1 MLLMKL
7 NQLLSRKKMKKL
19 KKNMMSR
26 KQMFPHDEP
35 QTEQEENSDD
45 STKSQIK
52 SASSQEGQ
60 QPSPKPER
68 VGR

>member
-1 MLLMKL
+1 
-7 NQLLSRKKMKKL
+7 
-19 KKNMMSR
+19 MMSR

>member
-1 MLLMKL
+1 
-7 NQLLSRKKMKKL
+7 
-19 KKNMMSR
+19 MMSR
-26 KQMFPHDEP
+26 KQMFSHDEP